1 MVTVT
6 IDGQTVEVEA
16 NATLLDAAM
25 AAGIKIPTLCY
36 HPDQKVK
43 ANCRICVVEVE
54 GLRVLAPACS
64 TPVSDGMVVKTTSK
78 RVRRARKNILE
89 LIFAHHSK
97 DCLQCDKNGTCE

>member
-54 GLRVLAPACS
+54 ARFGPGLFYTGKRRHGGKNYLQTGSQGKKKYFGIDFCS
-64 TPVSDGMVVKTTSK
+64 PFKG
-78 RVRRARKNILE
+78 L
-89 LIFAHHSK
+89 FAM
-97 DCLQCDKNGTCE
+97 

>member
-43 ANCRICVVEVE
+43 ANCPHPFRI
-54 GLRVLAPACS
+54 S
-64 TPVSDGMVVKTTSK
+64 TPI
-78 RVRRARKNILE
+78 RVGRPRRKGGPLR
-89 LIFAHHSK
+89 
-97 DCLQCDKNGTCE
+97 